1 MYNIYKYYMNYV
13 VSVYFIV
20 LYNIYSLCIIYVYVF
35 TYIHIYMHI
44 IYIYIL
50 YYILYIIG
58 LKLAV

>member
-44 IYIYIL
+44 IYIYI
-50 YYILYIIG
+50 YYIIYYI
-58 LKLAV
+58 